1 MSSTAYLL
9 DTNVLSE
16 LMRENPA
23 PAVLQWFAGQAASL
37 LHTSTVTQA
46 EVLTGIALLPAGK
59 RRDTLAQAAQQIF
72 KEDFLGRCITFDSAA
87 AEHYA
92 LLRAQRQ
99 HAGQPI
105 HTEDAQIAAIALAA
119 GMALVTRN
127 TKDFAGIDGLALV
140 NPWQPH

>member
-1 MSSTAYLL
+1 MSAGFLL

-16 LMRENPA
+16 LMRESPA
-23 PAVLQWFAGQAASL
+23 PAVLQWFAGRAASL

-46 EVLTGIALLPAGK
+46 EVLAGIALLPAGK

-72 KEDFLGRCITFDSAA
+72 KEDFGGRCVAFDSAA